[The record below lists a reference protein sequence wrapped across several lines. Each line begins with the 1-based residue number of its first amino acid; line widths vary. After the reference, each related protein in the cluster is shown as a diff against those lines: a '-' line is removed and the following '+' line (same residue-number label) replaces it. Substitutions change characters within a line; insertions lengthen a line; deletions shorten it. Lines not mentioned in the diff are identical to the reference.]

1 MAARGETD
9 TAIAQAGG
17 DGPHVL
23 PLKAAIPGFRH
34 AIASAKQPPIVRVE
48 RSLYHRAVG

>member
-9 TAIAQAGG
+9 
-17 DGPHVL
+17 PHVL

-34 AIASAKQPPIVRVE
+34 AIASAKQTPIVRVE
-48 RSLYHRAVG
+48 HSLYEL